1 MMKQKL
7 TITKTELKKL
17 IKEEIEAVLNEL
29 NPYHDPATGKL
40 SSGKAGDV
48 YSLSRPATDA
58 AGWDSEKAKK
68 GLATK
73 KGKVSYKFGMADG
86 DKACGRKTVSGKKI
100 SPKRRCSKYPKKYE
114 EDLSSLIPSVDDAES
129 DRRDKLGYS
138 KHLQALVRGV
148 IRLDE
153 LPEDDV
159 YINAQDL
166 VSLIASLVSNEQ
178 EILESN
184 SSALQAKCNQAG
196 YMTINQASQS
206 ILRSLNAYKLAMDGR
221 LLDPKKK

>member
-100 SPKRRCSKYPKKYE
+100 NPKKYE

-138 KHLQALVRGV
+138 KHLQALGRGV